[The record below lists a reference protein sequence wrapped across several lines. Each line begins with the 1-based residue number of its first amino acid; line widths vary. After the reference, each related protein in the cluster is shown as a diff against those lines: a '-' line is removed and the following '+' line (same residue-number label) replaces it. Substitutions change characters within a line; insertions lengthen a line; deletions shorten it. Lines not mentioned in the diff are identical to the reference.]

1 VAGEREGRGTV
12 KARPLLVFDDG
23 KTEELAAGVEVVLF
37 ENRGFRLLG
46 LEPRSAVGVR
56 LAGDESFRERV
67 RADGSGSLAGTRG
80 ATVPQRL
87 GIAMR
92 GGETFEVRVEVG
104 GRPLVFAVAVE
115 HNRFSAEEVQAMLDD
130 LGAMDIRWDAEA
142 AVPTRV
148 GDLEARIERLRSLYP
163 RLEAAA
169 RRVIASPDRVLTRE
183 TALVPLREARDFS
196 PSALRRNVAAG
207 RITPDGDPV
216 ASTVYA
222 DVTVE
227 SPDTAA
233 NARVRDLL
241 DRVARARDRL
251 VRQVDIEDRRLER
264 VAAREAAY
272 RRRGGERGPAERA
285 VAELRRRLG
294 ELRRELRDVEVLRA
308 PGEWY
313 GFLSVASAMT
323 NAARYDGRYAEV
335 EETAAAL
342 LDERAAGT
350 REDRLQRI
358 AAFGKRPHDELFEAW
373 SVAKTIEAL
382 YRLGFRTAVDP
393 GSERPVEAFLQLE
406 SDAGGMYGLK
416 RGHHV
421 SLVHKDAR
429 HLFVRVGYEP
439 TVPHGDGFRT
449 PDIMLVLRGSTRG
462 LHPARHEGRWY
473 RDDPFYLDAKYRSRS
488 MLGDDAAVKQLGKY
502 VGLTGRRRDRR
513 PFSYLLQAAP
523 DRFSW
528 LQRTRVGDSTAARR
542 IGYRDRADREDLYP
556 YRVGAVTLQPR
567 PGGEPA
573 TGMTELQKAL
583 YAWLVSQGVV
593 CVCPRCGGALRGRS
607 ALAKVG
613 PDGVCAYAAKPYL
626 PEGLEPLTRPS
637 PRRRTLVCERCD
649 LGLTVNFCSE
659 CFRAGSF
666 VPIVKLYPRTADEDR
681 AAAQAWIS
689 DYEIAYPSDRP
700 QMRHCPRC
708 GAAPKWD
715 PGTPVDESFAAFA

>member
-1 VAGEREGRGTV
+1 LSRPGLLQRSRGGDRPGRGTAEEELPPREPVAGEREGRGTV

-285 VAELRRRLG
+285 VG

-373 SVAKTIEAL
+373 SV
-382 YRLGFRTAVDP
+382 
-393 GSERPVEAFLQLE
+393 
-406 SDAGGMYGLK
+406 
-416 RGHHV
+416 
-421 SLVHKDAR
+421 
-429 HLFVRVGYEP
+429 
-439 TVPHGDGFRT
+439 
-449 PDIMLVLRGSTRG
+449 
-462 LHPARHEGRWY
+462 
-473 RDDPFYLDAKYRSRS
+473 
-488 MLGDDAAVKQLGKY
+488 
-502 VGLTGRRRDRR
+502 
-513 PFSYLLQAAP
+513 
-523 DRFSW
+523 
-528 LQRTRVGDSTAARR
+528 
-542 IGYRDRADREDLYP
+542 
-556 YRVGAVTLQPR
+556 
-567 PGGEPA
+567 
-573 TGMTELQKAL
+573 
-583 YAWLVSQGVV
+583 
-593 CVCPRCGGALRGRS
+593 
-607 ALAKVG
+607 
-613 PDGVCAYAAKPYL
+613 
-626 PEGLEPLTRPS
+626 
-637 PRRRTLVCERCD
+637 
-649 LGLTVNFCSE
+649 
-659 CFRAGSF
+659 
-666 VPIVKLYPRTADEDR
+666 
-681 AAAQAWIS
+681 
-689 DYEIAYPSDRP
+689 
-700 QMRHCPRC
+700 
-708 GAAPKWD
+708 
-715 PGTPVDESFAAFA
+715 